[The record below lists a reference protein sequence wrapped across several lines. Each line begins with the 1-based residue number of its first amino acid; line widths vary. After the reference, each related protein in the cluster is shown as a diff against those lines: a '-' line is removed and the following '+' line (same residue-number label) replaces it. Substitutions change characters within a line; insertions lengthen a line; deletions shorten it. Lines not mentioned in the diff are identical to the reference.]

1 MSYVIPCK
9 KCGENFKKFSA
20 ISSETMCFDCRN
32 TQSKRRNKYAQR
44 EKLIGNN
51 KDKVMERIEK
61 LEDEVVMLKVSLEAE
76 ENEINQVVKDI
87 EYRASET
94 LKVAVREE
102 VKRLLNEEFG
112 IAKELKREFTTSLVT
127 VRNHMAL
134 DTRRLSERLTF
145 MEKKGG
151 VWMKEHD
158 KVSPKHAVIK
168 EIGIRLDELDGE
180 EE

>member
-1 MSYVIPCK
+1 MTYVIPCK
-9 KCGENFKKFSA
+9 NCGENFKKFSA
-20 ISSETMCFDCRN
+20 ISSETKCFECR
-32 TQSKRRNKYAQR
+32 TGQSKRRNKYAQR

-51 KDKVMERIEK
+51 RDKVMERIEK
-61 LEDEVVMLKVSLEAE
+61 LEEEVVMLKVSLEAE

-102 VKRLLNEEFG
+102 VEKLLNNEFG
-112 IAKELKREFTTSLVT
+112 LAQRLKKDFTKSLLI
-127 VRNHMAL
+127 VRNQTSL

-145 MEKKGG
+145 IEKKSG

-158 KVSPKHAVIK
+158 KVSSKHPVIQ
-168 EIGIRLDELDGE
+168 EIGIRLDEIDSE